1 MSTVD
6 TLVTSIFSGIVIAL
20 LVAMFV
26 AQRRQVDQLRR
37 EMADMRTELK
47 AEIANVRTE
56 LKAEIAEVRTELK
69 AEIAEV
75 RTELKAVS
83 AELRRALS
91 AVEKD
96 TAILV
101 GRLLPEDEVLARITN
116 RPEPVST

>member
-1 MSTVD
+1 MSDVD
-6 TLVTSIFSGIVIAL
+6 TLVTSIFSGVVIAL

-47 AEIANVRTE
+47 ADIAAVRTE
-56 LKAEIAEVRTELK
+56 LRGEI
-69 AEIAEV
+69 
-75 RTELKAVS
+75 

-96 TAILV
+96 TAMLV
-101 GRLLPEDEVLARITN
+101 GRLLPEDEVLARIAN